1 MRDRLPSPGA
11 VAAAVLLGA
20 ALVVTLFPFVYM
32 VSLSLSSDV
41 EVQRFPPPLI
51 PAQARWSN
59 FARVWQAV
67 PLPRYLLNSLVVATA
82 IACSTTL
89 LGSMAGYAFAK
100 LRFPF
105 RDSLFWVVVGVS
117 MMIPFFV
124 RMIPLY
130 IMESKLGWLNTYHG
144 YIVPWLMNGYSV
156 FLSRQAI
163 KPIPGD
169 FIDAARIDGAS
180 ETLIYRRVILP
191 LARPALVTVFLFTFV
206 FQWNEVFWPLIV
218 TDSIDMRTLPLGL
231 LLFRK
236 EYDFEWNLIAAGA
249 FILFLPILALFLCSQ
264 RFFLKGMMHSG
275 LKG

>member
-1 MRDRLPSPGA
+1 VAGVA
-11 VAAAVLLGA
+11 VRALAGLLVLA
-20 ALVVTLFPFVYM
+20 ALVVTLFPFAYM
-32 VSLSLSSDV
+32 VSLSVSSDV
-41 EVQRFPPPLI
+41 EVQRFPPPLF
-51 PAQARWSN
+51 PAELRWSN
-59 FARVWQAV
+59 FARVWSSV
-67 PLPRYLLNSLVVATA
+67 PLPRYLGNSLVVATT

-100 LRFPF
+100 LRFPL
-105 RDSLFWVVVGVS
+105 RDALFWVVVGIS

-130 IMESKLGWLNTYHG
+130 IMEAKLGWLNTYHG

-156 FLSRQAI
+156 FLTRQAI
-163 KPIPGD
+163 KPIPND
-169 FIDAARIDGAS
+169 FLDAARIDGAS
-180 ETLIYRRVILP
+180 EARIYARVIVP

-218 TDSIDMRTLPLGL
+218 TDSVEMRTLPLGL

-249 FILFLPILALFLCSQ
+249 LILFVPILALFLASQ
-264 RFFLKGMMHSG
+264 RFFLKGMMESG